1 VRKPNWINDMKL
13 AARLPEDNDVRR
25 PRRKGFTMLES
36 MIVVV
41 VLGTMF
47 SIGLPKMSEGM
58 RQRRVIAASSA
69 LHADIPVAF
78 SLAARQRKP
87 VTLTYDAA
95 SGEIRVSDR
104 AEPDTIYLRRALR
117 ASSEYM
123 LDSVSMTPSS
133 VQLFPNGVSSS
144 AFTIRLANGKFVRQ
158 VTVGR
163 TGFSRV
169 TVN

>member
-1 VRKPNWINDMKL
+1 MK
-13 AARLPEDNDVRR
+13 AAEGLNNRVGRRRRLRY
-25 PRRKGFTMLES
+25 GFTMIES

-41 VLGTMF
+41 VLGTML
-47 SIGLPKMSEGM
+47 SIGLPRMNEGV
-58 RQRRVIAASSA
+58 RQRRVIAAGNA

-87 VTLTYDAA
+87 VTITYDAA
-95 SGEIRVSDR
+95 SGEVRVSDR
-104 AEPDTIYLRRALR
+104 ATNSIYVRRALR
-117 ASSEYM
+117 ETSEYM
-123 LDSVSMTPSS
+123 LDSVTMTPSS

-144 AFTIRLANGKFVRQ
+144 AFTIRLSNGKFVRN

-163 TGFSRV
+163 TGLTRV